1 MRFINDRYPRAI
13 RPDGQ
18 AATIDDW
25 DMKETR
31 VCYGA
36 SIGAGAVIMCG
47 ITIGEWAMVG
57 AGAVVIED
65 VPTGATVVG
74 NPARIIKT
82 KDLNN

>member
-1 MRFINDRYPRAI
+1 MPFINDRYPRAI

-18 AATIDDW
+18 AITSNDW
-25 DMKETR
+25 DLKETR

-65 VPTGATVVG
+65 VPAGATVVG